1 MNTKALFINGIFG
14 HVLDRIS
21 ETHTSTP
28 ERTLFLQPYSGSPI
42 VMLRNDPPAPEAL
55 SRFMLR
61 PLAHWPPINGRIYSR
76 HSRMGDKTSLTP
88 GRRSEINEII
98 STYQPGEE
106 SLYDLSPT
114 PGKPSLNLL
123 HIQRLVKCTS
133 PFSVSNLI
141 KISDGLPLST
151 NRQRAGGWSAIRP
164 LT

>member
-1 MNTKALFINGIFG
+1 MNTKALFVNGIFG
-14 HVLDRIS
+14 HVLDEIL
-21 ETHTSTP
+21 ETHILTP
-28 ERTLFLQPYSGSPI
+28 GRTLFLQPYSGSPI
-42 VMLRNDPPAPEAL
+42 VMLRNDPPTPEAPVTLYASTTGRL
-55 SRFMLR
+55 STV
-61 PLAHWPPINGRIYSR
+61 AYTADIVGWE
-76 HSRMGDKTSLTP
+76 DKTSLTP

-98 STYQPGEE
+98 STYQQGEE

-123 HIQRLVKCTS
+123 HIQRLVKLTS

-151 NRQRAGGWSAIRP
+151 NRQRAGGWSPVRP